1 MPDPMAKAS
10 LHAYRKWWLAIPVV
24 ALVAVYP
31 TPFGGWLESFIYGTG
46 VRWQEAY
53 TVLDTAE
60 ANLPRNPRERERLLL
75 LNALGEGEP
84 PAGMRVGP
92 SLRPRIHPVGT
103 IARLRYETLDEN
115 GAPLDTWDV
124 RALVPNIGNGV
135 GREPCLRPCREQ
147 VARSKGTQLRRS
159 GTPGI
164 TEEWVLRMPVGKTFE
179 LGPRPLR
186 TQDILD
192 TRERSVGIGSVRV
205 GERWVPRPAQIRVT
219 LVEACPATVRVGTAM
234 SFEFDNSMIPLPRG
248 FATSRWVEADGC
260 GKLVPLPPPP
270 PRPPPQHAQ
279 REIAEPPDLRAI
291 VVRRDARTG
300 QVDLK
305 VDETWMRQHDKKVMA
320 NVATVCRYDP
330 ESDHWRRLPPPNPR
344 LVNSIDP
351 VSPAEARY
359 GERVVYSLP
368 REPGLYWLYWAEQDD
383 GNRSSRRIR
392 WRDARVAAGRVL
404 CNDVALGAAPEGRIA
419 ACVPFANHAEARFV
433 PEPAKECRS

>member
-1 MPDPMAKAS
+1 MPEPMAKVS
-10 LHAYRKWWLAIPVV
+10 LHAYRRWWLAIPVV

-31 TPFGGWLESFIYGTG
+31 TPFGGWLESFIYGNG

-53 TVLDTAE
+53 SVLDTAE

-75 LNALGEGEP
+75 LNALGEGDLP
-84 PAGMRVGP
+84 VGMRVGP
-92 SLRPRIHPVGT
+92 SVRPRIHPAGT

-115 GAPLDTWDV
+115 GDPLDTWDV
-124 RALVPNIGNGV
+124 RALVPNLGNGV
-135 GREPCLRPCREQ
+135 GREPCLRPCR
-147 VARSKGTQLRRS
+147 AHNASSAGTQLRRS

-164 TEEWVLRMPVGKTFE
+164 PEEWVLRMPVGETFE

-205 GERWVPRPAQIRVT
+205 GERWLSRPAQVRVT
-219 LVEACPATVRVGTAM
+219 LVAACPATVRVGTAM

-260 GKLVPLPPPP
+260 GKLAPLPPPP
-270 PRPPPQHAQ
+270 PLPARRHAG
-279 REIAEPPDLRAI
+279 RENPEPPDLRAV

-305 VDETWMRQHDKKVMA
+305 VDEVWIRQHDKKVMA

-330 ESDHWRRLPPPNPR
+330 ASDQWRHLPPPNPGV
-344 LVNSIDP
+344 VNSIAP
-351 VSPAEARY
+351 VAPAEDRF
-359 GERVVYSLP
+359 P
-368 REPGLYWLYWAEQDD
+368 
-383 GNRSSRRIR
+383 SSCS
-392 WRDARVAAGRVL
+392 AQ
-404 CNDVALGAAPEGRIA
+404 
-419 ACVPFANHAEARFV
+419 
-433 PEPAKECRS
+433 